1 MAAID
6 LTVGR
11 GYEAVLVRLAALAT
25 VVVLISSGAAEAAKG
40 PRKPKKA
47 AVVEAKKAAPTL
59 PAEKLAK
66 VRELLFGE
74 DDAAALDA
82 AKALGQS
89 GASNAIDPLVELL
102 SVGAA
107 PEREQAAVEALG
119 GLADPRTIDVLEVY
133 AGNHSPDV
141 RRRAV
146 KSLAAIKDEHV
157 VPALLEA
164 LGDAAP
170 DVRAAAADALAA
182 RPDPNAGP
190 RLLARVKSNDAGAA
204 PALGLLATPELVPE
218 LAELQGAVDD
228 NVVAAALGEYVKR
241 DDVPDPLRV
250 DVVHT
255 IGRLSGAAATTA
267 LFEYLASVPA
277 KDDRPSK
284 KEAQKLVDE
293 KGAAK

>member
-1 MAAID
+1 
-6 LTVGR
+6 
-11 GYEAVLVRLAALAT
+11 VRLVALVT
-25 VVVLISSGAAEAAKG
+25 VVLLSSGVAAAAK
-40 PRKPKKA
+40 KPKKA
-47 AVVEAKKAAPTL
+47 SPVEVKKVAPSL

-74 DDAAALDA
+74 DDGAALDA

-89 GASNAIDPLVELL
+89 GASNAFEPLVDLL
-102 SVGAA
+102 SVGAVPA
-107 PEREQAAVEALG
+107 RTQAAIEALG

-133 AGNHSPDV
+133 AGNRSADV

-157 VPALLEA
+157 VPALLTA

-182 RPDPNAGP
+182 RKESKAGP
-190 RLLARVKSNDAGAA
+190 RLLALVKRNDAGAA
-204 PALGLLATPELVPE
+204 PALGLLATPDLVPQ
-218 LAELQGAVDD
+218 LAELQGSVDD
-228 NVVAAALGEYVKR
+228 NVVASALGEYIKR
-241 DDVPDPLRV
+241 DDVSDGLRV
-250 DVVHT
+250 DVVRT
-255 IGRLSGAAATTA
+255 IGHLSGAAATTA
-267 LFEYLASVPA
+267 LVEYLATVPA

-293 KGAAK
+293 KGTAK

>member
-1 MAAID
+1 M
-6 LTVGR
+6 
-11 GYEAVLVRLAALAT
+11 LA
-25 VVVLISSGAAEAAKG
+25 SGAAVAAK
-40 PRKPKKA
+40 KPKKA
-47 AVVEAKKAAPTL
+47 APVEAKKAPPTL

-74 DDAAALDA
+74 DDGAAVEA

-89 GASNAIDPLVELL
+89 GASNAIEPLVELL

-107 PEREQAAVEALG
+107 PARTEAAVEALG

-133 AGNHSPDV
+133 AGHHSPDV

-157 VPALLEA
+157 VPALLVA

-182 RPDPNAGP
+182 RKEPKAGP
-190 RLLARVKSNDAGAA
+190 RLLALVKRNDAGAA
-204 PALGLLATPELVPE
+204 PALGLLATPELVPA

-228 NVVAAALGEYVKR
+228 NVVAAALGEYIKR

-250 DVVHT
+250 DVVRT
-255 IGRLSGAAATTA
+255 IGRLSGAAATSA
-267 LFEYLASVPA
+267 LVEYLASVPA

-293 KGAAK
+293 KGASR

>member
-1 MAAID
+1 M
-6 LTVGR
+6 
-11 GYEAVLVRLAALAT
+11 
-25 VVVLISSGAAEAAKG
+25 VVVLLSSGGAEAA
-40 PRKPKKA
+40 RKPKKDKA
-47 AVVEAKKAAPTL
+47 AVEVKKVAPAL

-74 DDAAALDA
+74 DDGTAVDA
-82 AKALGQS
+82 AKALGSS
-89 GASNAIDPLVELL
+89 GASNAFEPLVDLL
-102 SVGAA
+102 SVGAVPA
-107 PEREQAAVEALG
+107 RTQAAIEALG

-133 AGNHSPDV
+133 AGNRSADV

-146 KSLAAIKDEHV
+146 KSLAAIKDDKGEHV
-157 VPALLEA
+157 VTALLTA

-170 DVRAAAADALAA
+170 DVRAVAADALAA
-182 RPDPNAGP
+182 RKEAKAGP
-190 RLLARVKSNDAGAA
+190 RLLALVKRNDAGAA
-204 PALGLLATPELVPE
+204 PALGLLATPELVPQ

-228 NVVAAALGEYVKR
+228 NVVAAALGEYIKR

-255 IGRLSGAAATTA
+255 IGRLSGAASTA
-267 LFEYLASVPA
+267 ALVEYLAALPA

-293 KGAAK
+293 KGTAK